1 MYFKYLRYLA
11 FALGGLCTVV
21 AAGALFLYATF
32 DGARLA
38 AELSHFAKQR
48 HQRSLR
54 LEGPLELS
62 MFPRLVLHLPRG
74 SLSGRAGEGEL
85 LAFERAALGVR
96 LMPLLT
102 HRVVVDRVELDGLRV
117 ALLRDRDGKLN
128 ATDLLDPPAADNGKG
143 AEPLAFAVASLAVRN
158 GVLTWNDE
166 VTGRALALSELEL
179 TGGRL
184 APLAEGYAE
193 LSGRLTQADPGT
205 DARLTL
211 EASYRLGP
219 EGKPAQ
225 LDGLRVALRGQ
236 LAGQP
241 DAEIGASIPRLSL
254 AAEGLLADSAEATFK
269 QAGQQLRA
277 RLTGLK
283 GGAGVWAAERLST
296 ELDWRTPVGRLA
308 GSLAGTASWREEGRV
323 LDLSGHRGELSL
335 TPEAASP
342 VRKIAV
348 RGDGRIDFK
357 RGNGAGKLELTH
369 ELGHL
374 QGSWSLPRLAPLAL
388 GVDVDVDSFDLDRQ
402 LANGKAQKNRK
413 GEAGVADDA
422 LPVDLAVL
430 RGLDI
435 DGVIRFGSLTAGGL
449 KLDKLRLPVA
459 VHDGRL
465 VSTGQTATL
474 YGGAFEGSLSL
485 AADGN
490 KVAWRAYLQN
500 ADAAALG
507 RDLFGK
513 APFAGTTNI
522 FVDLSAAG
530 ATRGPLRADMAGLAR
545 VRLRGGTLQGFDLLA
560 ALKEWR
566 PAIQARQAATR
577 RPGGSETSA
586 LGELTASFAIERGV
600 ARSTDLKA
608 QGGPF
613 AIAGGGSVD
622 LAGRRID
629 LLSRVSL
636 LVPPAGP
643 DAAVLAGLRGVA
655 LPLRVRGPFGQ
666 TEWRLEPG
674 AQLATSP
681 APVRPAVPV
690 QARPAPKP
698 APKPDARPVA
708 KPAPKPAAAP
718 EPSAEGGA

>member
-11 FALGGLCTVV
+11 FVLGGLCTVV

-62 MFPRLVLHLPRG
+62 MFPRLVLHVPRG

-96 LMPLLT
+96 LMPLLA
-102 HRVVVDRVELDGLRV
+102 RQVVVDRVELDGLRM
-117 ALLRDRDGKLN
+117 ALQRDRDGKLN
-128 ATDLLDPPAADNGKG
+128 IADLLDPPAADNGKG
-143 AEPLAFAVASLAVRN
+143 AEPLEFATPSLAVRN
-158 GVLTWNDE
+158 GALTWNDE
-166 VTGRALALSELEL
+166 AAGRALALSEFEL
-179 TGGRL
+179 TSGRL

-193 LSGRLTQADPGT
+193 LSGRLTQASPAT

-219 EGKPAQ
+219 EGKPMQ
-225 LDGLRVALRGQ
+225 LDGVRAALRGL

-241 DAEIGASIPRLSL
+241 DAELGASIPRLSL
-254 AAEGLLADSAEATFK
+254 APEGLLAESAEVTFK

-296 ELDWRTPVGRLA
+296 ELDWKTAFGRLA
-308 GSLAGTASWREEGRV
+308 GSLAGGASWREDGRV
-323 LDLSGHRGELSL
+323 LELGDHGGELSL
-335 TPEAASP
+335 TPEAASTL
-342 VRKIAV
+342 RKIAV
-348 RGDGRIDFK
+348 RGEGRIDFAQG
-357 RGNGAGKLELTH
+357 RGVGKVELSH

-374 QGSWSLPRLAPLAL
+374 KGRWSLPRLAPLAL
-388 GVDVDVDSFDLDRQ
+388 GFDVDVEAFDLDRQ
-402 LANGKAQKNRK
+402 LANGKPQKNRK
-413 GEAGVADDA
+413 GEATADDA
-422 LPVDLAVL
+422 AQPVDLSGL

-435 DGVIRFGSLTAGGL
+435 DGVVRFGSLKAGGL
-449 KLDKLRLPVA
+449 KLASLRLPVA

-490 KVAWRAYLQN
+490 KLAWRAYLQN

-513 APFAGTTNI
+513 SPFAGTTNI
-522 FVDLSAAG
+522 FVDVSCAG
-530 ATRGPLRADMAGLAR
+530 NSRGQMRSSLVGLAR
-545 VRLRGGTLQGFDLLA
+545 LRLRGGTLQGFDLLA
-560 ALKEWR
+560 GLKEWR
-566 PAIQARQAATR
+566 PAIQARQPAAR
-577 RPGGSETSA
+577 RPRDGETSA

-600 ARSTDLKA
+600 ARSADLKA

-613 AIAGGGSVD
+613 AITGGGSVD
-622 LAGRRID
+622 LAGRRLD

-643 DAAVLAGLRGVA
+643 DAAALAGLRGVA
-655 LPLRVRGPFGQ
+655 LPLRVQGPFGQ
-666 TEWRLEPG
+666 PEWRLEPG
-674 AQLATSP
+674 AQLAASP
-681 APVRPAVPV
+681 APARPAAPA
-690 QARPAPKP
+690 QPRPAPKP
-698 APKPDARPVA
+698 TARPAA
-708 KPAPKPAAAP
+708 KPASKPAAAP
-718 EPSAEGGA
+718 EPSADGGE

>member
-62 MFPRLVLHLPRG
+62 MFPRLMLHVPRG

-128 ATDLLDPPAADNGKG
+128 VADLLDPPAADNGKG
-143 AEPLAFAVASLAVRN
+143 VEPLAFAAASLAVRN
-158 GVLTWNDE
+158 GALTWNDE
-166 VTGRALALSELEL
+166 ATGRALALSEFEL
-179 TGGRL
+179 TSGRL
-184 APLAEGYAE
+184 AALAEGYAE
-193 LSGRLTQADPGT
+193 LSGRLTQASPGT
-205 DARLTL
+205 DARFTL

-225 LDGLRVALRGQ
+225 LDGARVALRGQ

-241 DAEIGASIPRLSL
+241 DAELGTSIPRLTFT
-254 AAEGLLADSAEATFK
+254 AEGLLADSAEVTFK

-277 RLTGLK
+277 RLAGLK
-283 GGAGVWAAERLST
+283 AGAGVWAAQRLST
-296 ELDWRTPVGRLA
+296 ELDWRTPFGRLA
-308 GSLAGTASWREEGRV
+308 GSVAGGASWREEGRQ
-323 LDLSGHRGELSL
+323 LDLSGHSGELAL

-348 RGDGRIDFK
+348 RGDGRIDFA
-357 RGNGAGKLELTH
+357 RGSGVGKIELTH

-374 QGSWSLPRLAPLAL
+374 QGSWSLPRLAPLAI
-388 GVDVDVDSFDLDRQ
+388 GVDVDVESFDLDRQ
-402 LANGKAQKNRK
+402 MANGKAQKNRK
-413 GEAGVADDA
+413 GEAAAADDA
-422 LPVDLAVL
+422 APVDLSGL

-435 DGVIRFGSLTAGGL
+435 DGVIRFGSLKAGGL
-449 KLDKLRLPVA
+449 KLDKLRVPLA

-490 KVAWRAYLQN
+490 KVVWRAYLQN

-507 RDLFGK
+507 RDLFGT

-522 FVDLSAAG
+522 FVDLSSAG
-530 ATRGPLRADMAGLAR
+530 ATRGQLRADMAGLAR

-566 PAIQARQAATR
+566 PAIQARQAAAR
-577 RPGGSETSA
+577 RPGGGETSA
-586 LGELTASFAIERGV
+586 LGELTASFTIERGV

-622 LAGRRID
+622 LAGRRLD

-636 LVPPAGP
+636 LVPPAGT
-643 DAAVLAGLRGVA
+643 DAALLAGLRGVA
-655 LPLRVRGPFGQ
+655 LPVRVRGPFGQ
-666 TEWRLEPG
+666 AEWRLEPG

-681 APVRPAVPV
+681 APTRPVLPVPP
-690 QARPAPKP
+690 RPAPKP
-698 APKPDARPVA
+698 AAKPVA
-708 KPAPKPAAAP
+708 KPATKPAAAP
-718 EPSAEGGA
+718 EPSAEGGE